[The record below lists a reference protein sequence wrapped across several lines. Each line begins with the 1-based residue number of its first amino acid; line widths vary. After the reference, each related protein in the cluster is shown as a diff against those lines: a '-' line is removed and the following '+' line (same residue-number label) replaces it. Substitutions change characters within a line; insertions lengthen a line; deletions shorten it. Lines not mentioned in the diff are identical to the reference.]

1 MKLLG
6 SYKNG
11 NYHVMLFDDGTK
23 IRKTEDDEFIPSFS
37 ENSDC
42 KLTDKCSVGCPFCY
56 EGCTPNGKH
65 AELDFSS
72 PFFNSL
78 HPYTEL
84 AINGNDMDHPQLR
97 EFLEFLKS
105 KKIVANVTLN
115 QKQLEKNFELVKELQ
130 EAGLLF
136 GIGVSLVSADEN
148 LINMMHGLK
157 NTVLH
162 TICGVLS
169 KNDIDILKNKDIKL
183 LILGYKDLQRG
194 HDYKNSHGDEIQEN
208 KMYLYTVLPQMTEW
222 FKVVSFDNL
231 AIEQLNVKR
240 IMTDEEWEEFY
251 MGDDGQYT
259 FYIDLVKKEY
269 AMNSLAQNRFPIGDK
284 TVDEMFAHVRTLERE
299 RIQ

>member
-1 MKLLG
+1 MQLLG
-6 SYKNG
+6 KYKNG
-11 NYHVMLFDDGTK
+11 NYWVMLFDDGTK
-23 IRKTEDDEFIPSFS
+23 VRTTNDDEFIPSFS
-37 ENSDC
+37 ENSDV
-42 KLTDKCSVGCPFCY
+42 KLTDKCDIGCPFCY

-65 AELDFSS
+65 AKLDFKSQ
-72 PFFNSL
+72 FFKSL

-97 EFLEFLKS
+97 EFLEFLRD
-105 KKIVANVTLN
+105 KKVVTNITLN
-115 QKQLEKNFELVKELQ
+115 QKQLEKNFEVVKELQ
-130 EAGLLF
+130 VEGLLF
-136 GIGVSLVSADEN
+136 GIGVSLVKADES
-148 LINMMHGLK
+148 LINMLHRLR

-162 TICGVLS
+162 TICGVLT
-169 KNDIDILKNKDIKL
+169 KTDIDILKDKGIKI

-208 KMYLYTVLPQMTEW
+208 KMYLYTVLPKMPEW

-231 AIEQLNVKR
+231 AIEQLNVRR
-240 IMTDEEWEEFY
+240 IMTDDEWNEFY

-284 TVDEMFAHVRTLERE
+284 TVDEMFAHVRTLEKE
-299 RIQ
+299 TL